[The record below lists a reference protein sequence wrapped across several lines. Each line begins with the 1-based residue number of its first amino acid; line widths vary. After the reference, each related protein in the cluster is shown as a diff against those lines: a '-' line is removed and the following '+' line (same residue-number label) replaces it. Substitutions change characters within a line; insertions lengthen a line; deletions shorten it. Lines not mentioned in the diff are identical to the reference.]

1 MALCV
6 CRLRPRI
13 QIQER
18 QKNKGEGSSLV
29 LMPARTRSSP
39 THPRSTPPAMMM
51 FFASSI
57 LESIQQ
63 QHEEEEE
70 GEKLRGTNET
80 NKPQSS
86 SDRGW
91 ARKVTRTGPQR
102 TWRPTT
108 ADAKHTQETHKKINF
123 PRLKSFFSTSIIK
136 PPKQIFVFEKK
147 FVSP

>member
-1 MALCV
+1 VSVAF
-6 CRLRPRI
+6 I
-13 QIQER
+13 HKFKFKKDK
-18 QKNKGEGSSLV
+18 KNKGEGSSLV

-70 GEKLRGTNET
+70 EEEEEGEKLRGTNKT

-108 ADAKHTQETHKKINF
+108 ADAKHTQETQKNKF
-123 PRLKSFFSTSIIK
+123 PST
-136 PPKQIFVFEKK
+136 
-147 FVSP
+147 

>member
-1 MALCV
+1 
-6 CRLRPRI
+6 
-13 QIQER
+13 
-18 QKNKGEGSSLV
+18 
-29 LMPARTRSSP
+29 
-39 THPRSTPPAMMM
+39 MMM